1 MNLFT
6 KLPLFFVILQR
17 NTAYQPNY
25 IVHYYGRV
33 KSLEEP
39 TSGDVN
45 TLSVTPRAQDDQAQ
59 VYYVSEFK
67 YHPAINDIP
76 TGINGVMQSVQVESV
91 EYIDVMGRVSS
102 RPFKG
107 LNIVVTRYTD
117 GTIITTKQVKN

>member
-45 TLSVTPRAQDDQAQ
+45 TLSVTPRAQDDQAK

-107 LNIVVTRYTD
+107 LNIVVRHY
-117 GTIITTKQVKN
+117 GTGSTSTSKVYR